1 MDTRTLAYINLYAI
15 LGSLPRLCEM
25 DEKARE
31 LIARKNISIGI
42 AVKGGPEATI
52 NFGGGKCW
60 LTEGTEGCV
69 IKLSFGSPEKFNGMI
84 DGTVTPIPV
93 KGLTKV
99 GFLLKNFQKLTDIL
113 TKYLRPEEKDLED
126 ERFFTVSTTLML
138 HLIADAIAQVG
149 NEDKVG
155 KASASYIVD
164 GTIKLAI
171 AGGPAC
177 GLRAENSRLTALH
190 EAPDKI
196 MSYMEFD
203 SMRTAR
209 DLFDGRINA
218 VASVGQ
224 GKVRIGGMI
233 SQVDNVNRIL
243 DRVALY
249 LQ

>member
-1 MDTRTLAYINLYAI
+1 MDQRTLAYINMYAI

-25 DEKARE
+25 DEKARA
-31 LIARKNISIGI
+31 LISGKNISIGI

-69 IKLSFGSPEKFNGMI
+69 IKIPFSSPEKFNGMI

-99 GFLLKNFQKLTDIL
+99 GFLLKNFTKLTDIL

-126 ERFFTVSTTLML
+126 DSFFNISTTLML
-138 HLIADAIAQVG
+138 HLIADAIAQIG

-155 KASASYIVD
+155 RASAGYIVD
-164 GTIKLAI
+164 GDIKLGI

-177 GLRAENSRLTALH
+177 GIRAVNSHLTAMH
-190 EAPDKI
+190 EAPEKM
-196 MSYMEFD
+196 MSYMEFSD
-203 SMRTAR
+203 MHTAR
-209 DLFDGRINA
+209 DLFDGKINA